1 VFFLIL
7 RAYSKLIRFDSYVAQ
22 DRFDGLYETVRG
34 YPLKRRSERQRNS
47 VQEICKAV
55 DVACIWYW
63 KEVLC
68 LQRSAATVCLLRSY
82 GVRAQLAIGAQPL
95 PFKAHAWV
103 EIDGCVVND
112 KSYVSEIYSVLD
124 RC

>member
-1 VFFLIL
+1 MLLLIL
-7 RAYSKLIRFDSYVAQ
+7 RAYSKLFRFDSYVAQ
-22 DRFDGLYETVRG
+22 DKFDGLYETVRG
-34 YPLKRRSERQRNS
+34 YPLKRSERQS
-47 VQEICKAV
+47 HSIQEICKAV

-63 KEVLC
+63 KQVLC
-68 LQRSAATVCLLRSY
+68 LQRSAASVCLLRSC
-82 GVRAQLAIGAQPL
+82 GVRAQLVIGAQPL

-103 EIDGCVVND
+103 EIEGGVVND

>member
-1 VFFLIL
+1 MFFLIL
-7 RAYSKLIRFDSYVAQ
+7 YAYSKLIRFHFYVAQ
-22 DRFDGLYETVRG
+22 ERFADLYETVRA
-34 YPLKRRSERQRNS
+34 YPLKRTERQS
-47 VQEICKAV
+47 HSAQEICKAV
-55 DVACIWYW
+55 DMACIWYW

-68 LQRSAATVCLLRSY
+68 LQRSAATVCLLRSF
-82 GVRAQLAIGAQPL
+82 GIRAQLAIGAQPL

-103 EIDGCVVND
+103 EVDGRVVND